1 MSLTPLSD
9 RERGWSAVPEP
20 KPLARLRPRAPLT
33 SLRLTVAATVAGL
46 LIAGGTAALAGP
58 YDSSGQ
64 RVAEARRA
72 A

>member
-20 KPLARLRPRAPLT
+20 KLPARPRPRGPLT
-33 SLRLTVAATVAGL
+33 SLQLTAVAAVAGL
-46 LIAGGTAALAGP
+46 LLAGGTAALAGP

-64 RVAEARRA
+64 RVAEARR
-72 A
+72 